1 MGAYVRKSCYGS
13 MGKKLLCMHPPLNE
27 FDQLGG
33 FFSHVAFVR
42 WLTSTA
48 DWRRDVKEM
57 RLVISNFASEAL
69 CPNNVVLLMHRT
81 PKVSLV
87 WGDSCFAKTATSI
100 TALAITP
107 HRFLHAPVCL
117 ETGITAHYALRFR
130 SSW

>member
-1 MGAYVRKSCYGS
+1 MGAYVRKKAALVVWAKIALYASSVKRIRPAGR
-13 MGKKLLCMHPPLNE
+13 
-27 FDQLGG
+27 F

-81 PKVSLV
+81 PKVS
-87 WGDSCFAKTATSI
+87 
-100 TALAITP
+100 
-107 HRFLHAPVCL
+107 
-117 ETGITAHYALRFR
+117 
-130 SSW
+130 